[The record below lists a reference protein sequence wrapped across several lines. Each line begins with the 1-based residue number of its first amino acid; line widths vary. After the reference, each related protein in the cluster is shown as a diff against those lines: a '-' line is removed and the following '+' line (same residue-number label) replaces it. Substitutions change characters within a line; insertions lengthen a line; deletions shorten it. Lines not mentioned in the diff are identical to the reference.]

1 MKDEFSRCHPGIN
14 FIFYLLVLGVTL
26 FYMHPVLLV
35 LSGVTAAAYLLRLRG
50 GRGLVR
56 VCLLALPVVVLSA
69 VINPLFSHQGLT
81 ILGYLP
87 SGNPVTLESVV
98 YGLCTGGMMGVVIL
112 WCATWQDVMTEDK
125 VVYLFGKGFPALA
138 LIFSMV
144 LRFLP
149 LFLTQAKRVMAAQR
163 CVGRDVGEGTPWQRL
178 KKGVRV
184 LSILVTWSLEHS
196 VDTADS
202 MRARG
207 YGLRGRTLYHPF
219 RWDGR
224 STALAAS
231 MALCFGCVAAGVVT
245 GQLNMLYF
253 PVWRINGATV
263 PACVCYALYGVLCA
277 LPLILNLVEDLKWR
291 YWMCKI

>member
-35 LSGVTAAAYLLRLRG
+35 LSGVAAAAYLLRLRG

-98 YGLCTGGMMGVVIL
+98 YGLCTGGVMGVGIL

-125 VVYLFGKGFPALA
+125 VVYLFGKVRAFP
-138 LIFSMV
+138 
-144 LRFLP
+144 P
-149 LFLTQAKRVMAAQR
+149 
-163 CVGRDVGEGTPWQRL
+163 
-178 KKGVRV
+178 
-184 LSILVTWSLEHS
+184 
-196 VDTADS
+196 
-202 MRARG
+202 
-207 YGLRGRTLYHPF
+207 
-219 RWDGR
+219 
-224 STALAAS
+224 
-231 MALCFGCVAAGVVT
+231 
-245 GQLNMLYF
+245 
-253 PVWRINGATV
+253 
-263 PACVCYALYGVLCA
+263 
-277 LPLILNLVEDLKWR
+277 
-291 YWMCKI
+291 

>member
-1 MKDEFSRCHPGIN
+1 MKDEFSRCHPGVN
-14 FIFYLLVLGVTL
+14 FLFYVLVLGITL

-35 LSGVTAAAYLLRLRG
+35 LSGLAACGYLLCLRG
-50 GRGLVR
+50 GRGLAR
-56 VCLLALPVVVLSA
+56 VCLLALPVVILSA
-69 VINPLFSHQGLT
+69 VVNPLFSHQGLT
-81 ILGYLP
+81 VLGYLP
-87 SGNPVTLESVV
+87 TGNPVTLESIL
-98 YGLCTGGMMGVVIL
+98 YGLSTGGMMGVVIL
-112 WCATWQDVMTEDK
+112 WCATWQDVMTSDK
-125 VVYLFGKGFPALA
+125 VVYLFGKGFPALS
-138 LIFSMV
+138 LIFSMA

-149 LFLTQAKRVMAAQR
+149 MFLAQAKQVSAAQR

-184 LSILVTWSLEHS
+184 LSILVTWTLEHS

-207 YGLRGRTLYHPF
+207 YGLRGRTMYHPF

-224 STALAAS
+224 SNVLAAG
-231 MALCFGCVAAGVVT
+231 MALCFAGVAAGAFT
-245 GQLNMLYF
+245 GQLHMLYV
-253 PVWRINGATV
+253 PMWRMNAATV
-263 PACVCYALYGVLCA
+263 GACLCYVLYGGLCA